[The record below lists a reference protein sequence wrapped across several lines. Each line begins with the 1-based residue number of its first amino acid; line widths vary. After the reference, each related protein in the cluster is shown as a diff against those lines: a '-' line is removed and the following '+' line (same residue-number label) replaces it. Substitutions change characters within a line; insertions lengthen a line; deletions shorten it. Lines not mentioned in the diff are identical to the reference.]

1 MDEIINPD
9 RLVSV
14 PFNKTRCGVDFYINT
29 AINKDIGLVLTEN
42 KAYQIP
48 GAGLA
53 ELRGLLPAF
62 TQLALQPS
70 RHPDI
75 AYALFVLFCFW
86 AGAQL
91 LNLLVHAPGVY
102 ERLMQVQETGRPR
115 VEIGLGVGTIFGLIP
130 FLVGCLIFAVVALW
144 LHWRHRR
151 Q

>member
-1 MDEIINPD
+1 MA
-9 RLVSV
+9 
-14 PFNKTRCGVDFYINT
+14 DFTLSKSLFSGKYRNASST
-29 AINKDIGLVLTEN
+29 
-42 KAYQIP
+42 P
-48 GAGLA
+48 GN
-53 ELRGLLPAF
+53 
-62 TQLALQPS
+62 
-70 RHPDI
+70 I

-102 ERLMQVQETGRPR
+102 ERLMQVQETGRPQ

-130 FLVGCLIFAVVALW
+130 FLVGCFIFAVVALW

>member
-1 MDEIINPD
+1 MPLQ
-9 RLVSV
+9 RLATL
-14 PFNKTRCGVDFYINT
+14 PMRCLCCF
-29 AINKDIGLVLTEN
+29 AF
-42 KAYQIP
+42 
-48 GAGLA
+48 GLA
-53 ELRGLLPAF
+53 
-62 TQLALQPS
+62 
-70 RHPDI
+70 
-75 AYALFVLFCFW
+75 
-86 AGAQL
+86 AQL